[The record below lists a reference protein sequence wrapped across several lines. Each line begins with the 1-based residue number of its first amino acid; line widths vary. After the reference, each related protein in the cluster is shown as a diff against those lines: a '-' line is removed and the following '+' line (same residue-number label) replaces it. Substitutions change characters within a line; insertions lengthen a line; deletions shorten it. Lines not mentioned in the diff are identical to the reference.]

1 MSIAKIKSRLGAV
14 NSNSVGK
21 KFGAIASSLKSTP
34 SIISRDLVIEGQ
46 LTSSGIIEIEGVVK
60 GTISGNSVIL
70 REDGF
75 VEGLIYAEF
84 LNIRGRFEGTIKAKN
99 INVSGKARIVGDIE
113 YDSLAVE
120 DGASI
125 DGQFKKIQSNSNN

>member
-14 NSNSVGK
+14 NSNSVQK
-21 KFGAIASSLKSTP
+21 KFGAITSSLKSTP
-34 SIISRDLVIEGQ
+34 TIIARDLTIEGQ
-46 LTSSGIIEIEGVVK
+46 LKSTGIVEIEGIVK
-60 GTISGNSVIL
+60 GTVNGNSVIL
-70 REDGF
+70 REEGF
-75 VEGLIYAEF
+75 VEGLVYAEF

-99 INVSGKARIVGDIE
+99 ITVSSKAKIIGDIE

-125 DGQFKKIQSNSNN
+125 DGQFKKNQSNNDL